1 MSEIDINT
9 LREEI
14 TADVNESKSLL
25 SSLKEKL
32 KSVYEIA
39 KVYFWTALLY
49 LKYYCSSDYRTIR
62 KNRQE
67 IQHKQQQ
74 QPKLPILKRI

>member
-1 MSEIDINT
+1 MSEIDINK

-39 KVYFWTALLY
+39 KVYF
-49 LKYYCSSDYRTIR
+49 
-62 KNRQE
+62 
-67 IQHKQQQ
+67 
-74 QPKLPILKRI
+74 